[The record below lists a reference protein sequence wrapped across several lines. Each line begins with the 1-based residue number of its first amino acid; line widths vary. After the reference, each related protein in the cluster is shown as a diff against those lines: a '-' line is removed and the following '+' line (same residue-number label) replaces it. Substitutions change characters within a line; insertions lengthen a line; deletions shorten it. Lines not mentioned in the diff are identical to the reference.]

1 MQIYSRKCYLFI
13 TLFVIFLGVLSRK
26 INAFPLFVGDILYAV
41 MVYFGCRFLFIDA
54 SNLKK
59 IIIPLLFCYFIEWQ
73 QCYGAEWLVTIRNTT
88 FGHYVLGQGF
98 LWSDLVCYTF
108 GVAVAFLLDTF
119 FKRFIR
125 S

>member
-1 MQIYSRKCYLFI
+1 MPKHPRFLYFI
-13 TLFVIFLGVLSRK
+13 ITIFVVVIGILSRK
-26 INAFPLFVGDILYAV
+26 IHGIPLFIGDILYAV
-41 MVYFGCRFLFIDA
+41 MVYFGCRFLFINA

-59 IIIPLLFCYFIEWQ
+59 ILFPLTLCYLIELQ
-73 QCYGAEWLVTIRNTT
+73 QCYGAEWLVNIRNTA

-108 GVAVAFLLDTF
+108 GVAAAFLLDPF